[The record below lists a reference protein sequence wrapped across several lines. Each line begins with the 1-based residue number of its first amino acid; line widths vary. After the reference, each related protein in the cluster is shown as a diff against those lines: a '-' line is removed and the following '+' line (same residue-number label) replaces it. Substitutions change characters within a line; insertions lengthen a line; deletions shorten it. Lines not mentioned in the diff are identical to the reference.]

1 MLFVVVVVGVA
12 VAVRYQDE
20 HRGMAVGVLVQGLSE
35 ASVSEGSQ

>member
-1 MLFVVVVVGVA
+1 MVVIVVVVGVA

-20 HRGMAVGVLVQGLSE
+20 HRGTVVGVLVQGLSE